1 MNQKIFNEAMGYID
15 DDLVEI
21 YLSKK
26 EMNISEKSQPERR
39 KTAKWFLAAAC
50 ICFAMIFVLP
60 IALINLGGFGSEDD
74 GYYESTHTQVETY
87 DELTEIIGS
96 DTLLS
101 NLDFSS
107 EEYTFEIE
115 HESNNVSA
123 YHSVS
128 VTSTAEDGFFNVYVY
143 FPPYDEDATDYCF
156 SGNFK
161 VINSINAEVDKIRDE
176 GTAYEYAVQF
186 VYDDCKY
193 VVRGGGSENE
203 NEFWNKVSQL
213 MGE

>member
-1 MNQKIFNEAMGYID
+1 MNQKHFNEAMGYID
-15 DDLVEI
+15 DDLVEL

-26 EMNISEKSQPERR
+26 EMNISEKSKPEWR

-50 ICFAMIFVLP
+50 VCFAVIFVLP
-60 IALINLGGFGSEDD
+60 GVLINLGGFGSEDG

-107 EEYTFEIE
+107 EEYTFEVE
-115 HESNNVSA
+115 HEPNDVSA

-128 VTSTAEDGFFNVYVY
+128 IESGAEDRFFNVYVY
-143 FPPYDEDATDYCF
+143 FPPYDEDVTDYCF
-156 SGNFK
+156 SGNCK
-161 VINSINAEVDKIRDE
+161 VINSIKAEVDKIRDE

-186 VYDDCKY
+186 VYDGCKY
-193 VVRGGGSENE
+193 VVRGGGNENE
-203 NEFWNKVSQL
+203 NEFWNKVSRL

>member
-15 DDLVEI
+15 DDLVEL
-21 YLSKK
+21 YLSQK
-26 EMNISEKSQPERR
+26 ETNISEKSKPKRR
-39 KTAKWFLAAAC
+39 KTAKWLLAAAC

-60 IALINLGGFGSEDD
+60 IALINLGGFGSEDS
-74 GYYESTHTQVETY
+74 GYESTHTQVETY

-96 DTLLS
+96 DTLLA
-101 NLDFSS
+101 NFDFSL

-115 HESNNVSA
+115 HEPNNVSD

-128 VTSTAEDGFFNVYVY
+128 VTRTAEDGFFNVYVY

-161 VINSINAEVDKIRDE
+161 VINSIKAEVDKIRDE

-193 VVRGGGSENE
+193 VVRGGGNKNE
-203 NEFWNKVSQL
+203 KEFWNKVSRL

>member
-1 MNQKIFNEAMGYID
+1 MNQKIFNDAMGYID
-15 DDLVEI
+15 VDLVEM

-26 EMNISEKSQPERR
+26 EMNISEKSKPERR
-39 KTAKWFLAAAC
+39 KTAKWFLVAAC

-60 IALINLGGFGSEDD
+60 IALINLGGFGSEDS
-74 GYYESTHTQVETY
+74 GYESTHTQVETY

-115 HESNNVSA
+115 HEPNNVSA
-123 YHSVS
+123 YNSVS
-128 VTSTAEDGFFNVYVY
+128 ITNTAEDCFFNVYVY
-143 FPPYDEDATDYCF
+143 FPPYDEEETDFCF

-161 VINSINAEVDKIRDE
+161 VINSVKVEVDKIRDE
-176 GTAYEYAVQF
+176 GSAYEYAVQF
-186 VYDDCKY
+186 VYKDCKY
-193 VVRGGGSENE
+193 VVRGGGNENE
-203 NEFWNKVSQL
+203 AEFWNKVSQL
-213 MGE
+213 IGE